1 MRLYGRLYLYP
12 KTLETEIHIMRR
24 YPLALAVVALFF
36 TQLSFADDAQKN
48 PCAPIAKACVDG
60 GYTMGDN
67 TDKGFWKNC
76 MQPVLLN
83 QTVSGVTLD
92 AKDIK
97 ACRQFKIAKMKME
110 LKQLQKVK

>member
-1 MRLYGRLYLYP
+1 
-12 KTLETEIHIMRR
+12 MRR
-24 YPLALAVVALFF
+24 YQLVLTLTALFF
-36 TQLSFADDAQKN
+36 TQLAFADDQAN
-48 PCAPIAKACVDG
+48 PCAPIAKGCVDA

-92 AKDIK
+92 AKDVK
-97 ACRQFKIAKMKME
+97 ACRQFKIAKMKVE